1 MLMYEDS
8 KTTRQAR
15 REDCEGR
22 QRLEKGEKVLI
33 KNKRIKGVRNNFS
46 YPFYLC
52 RTHQMQ
58 YF

>member
-22 QRLEKGEKVLI
+22 QRLEKGKKVLI
-33 KNKRIKGVRNNFS
+33 KNKRIKGVQNNFS

-52 RTHQMQ
+52 LT
-58 YF
+58 F